1 MITRNPFKVL
11 VVDDDSQFC
20 ELMKRALTAGG
31 SDVEVVQTGAGAE
44 AKFVPPYDLV
54 ILDLKLPDRSGQEVL
69 RHIRRFSP
77 SLPVL
82 IVSGCLSA
90 PDNLDSN
97 TFFSDKLSSIDDLA
111 KFISSHIEKIK
122 NSHTQASP

>member
-1 MITRNPFKVL
+1 MTPRDPFKVL

-31 SDVEVVQTGAGAE
+31 CDVETVLTGIDAE

-54 ILDLKLPDRSGQEVL
+54 LLDLKLPDRAGQDVL
-69 RHIRRFSP
+69 RHIRKFSP

-82 IVSGCLSA
+82 IVSGCLNA
-90 PDNLDSN
+90 PDQLDSC
-97 TFFSDKLSSIDDLA
+97 TFFSDKLSSIDDLC
-111 KFISSHIEKIK
+111 KVISAHVEKIK
-122 NSHTQASP
+122 SSRATNS